1 MFSVQKMENTI
12 SPGPES
18 SINSSVLDSKM
29 LWRFSLIK
37 EKYKQ
42 RDSVL
47 FITRQENLF
56 KRQSK

>member
-42 RDSVL
+42 TKGQRAFYNTPRES
-47 FITRQENLF
+47 F
-56 KRQSK
+56 